1 MKLFA
6 KKKTYILI
14 CDKSLRINA
23 YRFALYYTGI
33 QKVSV
38 IEDYEFCLLKF
49 DTKKSFSEWCE
60 SFYEVFGLNDM
71 YWLSDNIIRVKN
83 S

>member
-14 CDKSLRINA
+14 CDNSLRINA
-23 YRFALYYTGI
+23 YRFALNCTGI

-38 IEDYEFCLLKF
+38 IENCEFCVIQF
-49 DTKKSFSEWCE
+49 DTKKSFNEWCE
-60 SFYEVFGLNDM
+60 IFYEVFSLNDM
-71 YWLSDNIIRVKN
+71 SWLSNNIIRVKN